1 MRKLLY
7 ILCVFCLLSCER
19 PTRFSGDA
27 LEETFLNWNEEEV
40 TFQEIINQYEGNKV
54 LIDIWA
60 SWCKD
65 CIVTLSQLKTLQK
78 NNPEVKYVFLS
89 LDKTPKSWKQGV
101 ERFQIEGEHYFM
113 QGGKKGAFGD
123 FLNVW
128 WIPRYVVLNE
138 KGEITLYKATKITD
152 KNIVEALNLNDAK

>member
-1 MRKLLY
+1 MKKLLF
-7 ILCVFCLLSCER
+7 ILYVLLLFGCEK
-19 PTRFSGDA
+19 PTQFSEVA

-40 TFQEIINQYEGNKV
+40 TFKEMMNQYKGSKV

-65 CIVTLSQLKTLQK
+65 CIVTLPQLKTLQK
-78 NNPEVKYVFLS
+78 NHPDVKFVFLS
-89 LDKTPKSWKQGV
+89 LDKTPKSWKNGV

-138 KGEITLYKATKITD
+138 EGEITLYKATKITD
-152 KNIVEALNLNDAK
+152 KNIVEALSSNYEE

>member
-1 MRKLLY
+1 MKKLLFV
-7 ILCVFCLLSCER
+7 LCLFTFIGCER
-19 PTRFSGDA
+19 PTQFSAEA

-40 TFQEIINQYEGNKV
+40 TFQQITDQYKGSKV

-65 CIVTLSQLKTLQK
+65 CIVTLPELRVLQQ
-78 NNPEVKYVFLS
+78 NHPDVKYVFLS
-89 LDKTPKSWKQGV
+89 LDKTTKSWKRGV

-128 WIPRYVVLNE
+128 WIPRYIVLNE
-138 KGEITLYKATKITD
+138 KGDITLFKATKITD
-152 KNIVEALNLNDAK
+152 KNIVEALSPNDAD

>member
-1 MRKLLY
+1 MRKLLI
-7 ILCVFCLLSCER
+7 ILFLFTIIGCER
-19 PTRFSGDA
+19 PTQFSNEA

-40 TFQEIINQYEGNKV
+40 TFREITNTYKGSKV
-54 LIDIWA
+54 VIDIWA

-65 CIVTLSQLKTLQK
+65 CIVTLPELKALQQAY
-78 NNPEVKYVFLS
+78 PDVKFVFLS
-89 LDKTPKSWKQGV
+89 LDKTPKSWKRGV

-138 KGEITLYKATKITD
+138 KGDITLYKATKITD
-152 KNIVEALNLNDAK
+152 KNIVEALKK